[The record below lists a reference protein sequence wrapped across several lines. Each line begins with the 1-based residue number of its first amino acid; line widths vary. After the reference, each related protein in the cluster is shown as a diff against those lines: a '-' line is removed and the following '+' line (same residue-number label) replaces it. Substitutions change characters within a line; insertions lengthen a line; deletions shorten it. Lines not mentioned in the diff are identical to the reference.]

1 LKRGGRRRGYAPKSG
16 MTNTNPD
23 AGLAE
28 RIRDETLAQVKEMMD
43 AVERR
48 HGYEFFDRV
57 LAEAYAKA
65 VADKVKAEAQ
75 AAWLLVQTRV
85 KDQLAHNYLEQLRK
99 LAENSSAPSDLFEAF
114 PVRKRK
120 TAAK

>member
-1 LKRGGRRRGYAPKSG
+1 MS
-16 MTNTNPD
+16 NTCPF
-23 AGLAE
+23 E
-28 RIRDETLAQVKEMMD
+28 RVRDETLAQVKEMMD

-65 VADKVKAEAQ
+65 LADKVKAEAQ
-75 AAWLLVQTRV
+75 VAMLRSGVVPPVWS
-85 KDQLAHNYLEQLRK
+85 HNYLEQLRK
-99 LAENSSAPSDLFEAF
+99 VAENSSAPSDWFENCYGY
-114 PVRKRK
+114 K

>member
-1 LKRGGRRRGYAPKSG
+1 
-16 MTNTNPD
+16 MTNTNTEV
-23 AGLAE
+23 AVAE
-28 RIRDETLAQVKEMMD
+28 RVRDETLAQVKEMMD

-75 AAWLLVQTRV
+75 VAMMLLPQS
-85 KDQLAHNYLEQLRK
+85 KW
-99 LAENSSAPSDLFEAF
+99 
-114 PVRKRK
+114 
-120 TAAK
+120 

>member
-1 LKRGGRRRGYAPKSG
+1 MSDTCPF
-16 MTNTNPD
+16 
-23 AGLAE
+23 E

-65 VADKVKAEAQ
+65 LADKAKAEAQ
-75 AAWLLVQTRV
+75 VAMLRSGVVPELLEFR
-85 KDQLAHNYLEQLRK
+85 NYLEQLRK
-99 LAENSSAPSDLFEAF
+99 VAEAPA
-114 PVRKRK
+114 PGPQVVQTCYGYK

>member
-1 LKRGGRRRGYAPKSG
+1 MSDTCPF
-16 MTNTNPD
+16 
-23 AGLAE
+23 E
-28 RIRDETLAQVKEMMD
+28 RVRDETLAQVKEMMD

-65 VADKVKAEAQ
+65 LADKVKAEAQ
-75 AAWLLVQTRV
+75 VAMLLSDQSNGALTAAR
-85 KDQLAHNYLEQLRK
+85 ANYLAK
-99 LAENSSAPSDLFEAF
+99 VAENSSAPSDWFQNCYGY
-114 PVRKRK
+114 K

>member
-1 LKRGGRRRGYAPKSG
+1 
-16 MTNTNPD
+16 MTDTNQF
-23 AGLAE
+23 E
-28 RIRDETLAQVKEMMD
+28 RVRDETLAQVKEMMD

-75 AAWLLVQTRV
+75 
-85 KDQLAHNYLEQLRK
+85 LAQLRADVDRVHST
-99 LAENSSAPSDLFEAF
+99 LARANIQKSENVLDAELVCPRE
-114 PVRKRK
+114 
-120 TAAK
+120 